1 MELNTDGKLRIYRTQ
16 LGLSILPWFPKIQSL
31 SIRPL
36 YLI

>member
-1 MELNTDGKLRIYRTQ
+1 MLLNTDGKLGILRNQ